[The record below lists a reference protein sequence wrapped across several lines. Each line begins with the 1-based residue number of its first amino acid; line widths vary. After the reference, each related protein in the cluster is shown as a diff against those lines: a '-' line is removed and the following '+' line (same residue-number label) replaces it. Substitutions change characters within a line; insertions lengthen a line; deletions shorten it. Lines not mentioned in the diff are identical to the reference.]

1 MKARI
6 LIAVAVLAL
15 AGALVFAARPHETTA
30 DERVDQITT
39 ELDPVLLGLAGAQPD
54 GNQLSAA
61 VFGDTPG
68 ADHTLLGAGGPDRQ
82 PDRVQEQHDQLNV
95 VERAAL
101 ERLEALPQL

>member
-39 ELDPVLLGLAGAQPD
+39 ELRCP
-54 GNQLSAA
+54 
-61 VFGDTPG
+61 
-68 ADHTLLGAGGPDRQ
+68 
-82 PDRVQEQHDQLNV
+82 RVQVRDLI
-95 VERAAL
+95 AL
-101 ERLEALPQL
+101 YRGSSIIICLTWLRNSCQS